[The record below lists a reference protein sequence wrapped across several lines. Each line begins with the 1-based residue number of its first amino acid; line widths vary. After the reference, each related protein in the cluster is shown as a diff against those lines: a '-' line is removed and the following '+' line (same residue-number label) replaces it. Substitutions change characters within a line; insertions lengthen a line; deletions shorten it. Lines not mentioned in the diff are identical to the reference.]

1 LGFKLSCPLIDNAES
16 IFRRLIHGTTNAI
29 RSTAMASD
37 DDGPSLPIRGRRR
50 SNAISQPYSPVA
62 VPSTSDSAGADVP
75 DVTYFERTAEQH
87 AEYRALITNQIAQFE
102 RGNSTAPQSRPQ
114 IFATQHTSPNLTY
127 VPSRKM
133 PDKKI
138 PQPGPAKL
146 TAHSG
151 PDEWLQC
158 ALRNQHLPEHVM
170 KRLCEMC
177 KELLME
183 GNFTLIS
190 YQACS

>member
-1 LGFKLSCPLIDNAES
+1 
-16 IFRRLIHGTTNAI
+16 
-29 RSTAMASD
+29 MASED
-37 DDGPSLPIRGRRR
+37 DELNLPIRGHRR
-50 SNAISQPYSPVA
+50 SNAISQPYSPVV
-62 VPSTSDSAGADVP
+62 VPSTSDSSGVDVP
-75 DVTYFERTAEQH
+75 DVTYFERTPEQQ
-87 AEYRALITNQIAQFE
+87 AKYRALITNQIAQFE
-102 RGNSTAPQSRPQ
+102 RGNSTATQSRPQ
-114 IFATQHTSPNLTY
+114 IFATQRSSSNLAY

-146 TAHSG
+146 TVHSG

-183 GNFTLIS
+183 GNFALIL